1 MIKKIY
7 IGNLAFRTSETQ
19 LHELFS
25 QYGQVH
31 SVKLVTDYVTGRSR
45 GFGFVEMESQDAEK
59 AIAGLNGTELDG
71 RVLKVD
77 TAKDRR
83 ARPQYRN
90 RRW

>member
-1 MIKKIY
+1 MKKIY
-7 IGNLAFRTSETQ
+7 VGNLAFRTSESRI
-19 LHELFS
+19 HELFS

-45 GFGFVEMESQDAEK
+45 GFGFVEMDPEEADK

-77 TAKDRR
+77 VAKERKSR
-83 ARPQYRN
+83 SHYQG

>member
-1 MIKKIY
+1 MKKIY
-7 IGNLAFRTSETQ
+7 VGNLAFRTPESRV
-19 LHELFS
+19 HELFS

-45 GFGFVEMESQDAEK
+45 GFGFVEMDSEQADK
-59 AIAGLNGTELDG
+59 AIAELNGTELDG

-77 TAKDRR
+77 VAKERKSSPSR
-83 ARPQYRN
+83 YHG

>member
-1 MIKKIY
+1 MKKKIY
-7 IGNLAFRTSETQ
+7 IGNLPFRTSEAQ

-25 QYGQVH
+25 QYGQIH

-45 GFGFVEMESQDAEK
+45 GFGFVEMDSQDAEK
-59 AIAGLNGTELDG
+59 AIAALNGTELGG

-77 TAKDRR
+77 AAKDRR
-83 ARPQYRN
+83 QRSRYPN